1 MHRLDSARPATSLRG
16 HQKGIERGGDGDSV
30 AVRAAS
36 WQHPQDVNELLIVAR
51 EAHAPVADPESPFV
65 VGARQLDDVAGRG
78 IADEAIE
85 RLNDPSLYGTIEP
98 SKVATGPRREDPA
111 AARLGAQANSR
122 RISSAEMISPRA
134 ISALASATPSSSSG
148 VTGSSSTGALRRSS
162 ESPSLPGS
170 RRAR

>member
-1 MHRLDSARPATSLRG
+1 M
-16 HQKGIERGGDGDSV
+16 
-30 AVRAAS
+30 
-36 WQHPQDVNELLIVAR
+36 NELLIVAR

-98 SKVATGPRREDPA
+98 SKATGPRREDPA

-170 RRAR
+170 RCAR

>member
-1 MHRLDSARPATSLRG
+1 MAARLGDPLIRHPHRL
-16 HQKGIERGGDGDSV
+16 K
-30 AVRAAS
+30 
-36 WQHPQDVNELLIVAR
+36 
-51 EAHAPVADPESPFV
+51 VADPESPFV

-98 SKVATGPRREDPA
+98 SKVTTGPRREDPA

-134 ISALASATPSSSSG
+134 ISALASATP
-148 VTGSSSTGALRRSS
+148 TGRR
-162 ESPSLPGS
+162 PCG
-170 RRAR
+170 